1 MTVKMVVPMFGKRES
16 MRTLVSMDK
25 LGKKDGRLCHKRSA
39 RDEHVILRLG
49 QNVFGRATEQQYIK
63 DDFSMLAERDQIAVG
78 FPLQDALRN
87 IAGDDQLA
95 NPALLDAGLA

>member
-39 RDEHVILRLG
+39 RDEHVVLRLG
-49 QNVFGRATEQQYIK
+49 QNVLGRAAKQQCIE
-63 DDFSMLAERDQIAVG
+63 DAFTMLAERDQIAVG
-78 FPLQDALRN
+78 FLLQDAL
-87 IAGDDQLA
+87 
-95 NPALLDAGLA
+95 